1 LAVAP
6 STNTVLL
13 IDDDRD
19 IRAALSAMLADE
31 GFDVLTAPDGF
42 DALVSL
48 DNVSPDVI
56 IVDWMMPVVN
66 GGRFVQ
72 ALRQEFHA
80 GIPVLVITAGRA
92 SRDEALAAGA
102 NDFLDKPFEIGE
114 LIERVHTWLGPA
126 RVRA

>member
-80 GIPVLVITAGRA
+80 DIPVLVITAGRA

-114 LIERVHTWLGPA
+114 LIERVHTLLGPA